1 MDLSSKVFITGAD
14 GFTGF
19 YLSHYLEKSGY
30 KVIKASIKKQ
40 KEGFV
45 YCDICNKESI
55 KIALNHTNPEFVIH
69 LAAISFAPSDPD
81 LIDKVNVGG
90 SENLLECL
98 EMLEKKPKRVILAS
112 SASVYGTQ
120 RSEILAENLEPNPIS
135 SYAKSKF
142 KMEQMALKSSLNII
156 ITRPFNY
163 TGVGQAISFLIPK
176 IVSHFKEKKS
186 TIELGNLTPKRE
198 YNSVLDVVKIYEKL
212 LHAKSEHKI
221 FNIGSGVG
229 YGVGDI
235 VRFMQEISGH
245 NINILQNP
253 KFIRSDEA
261 EILLADISRLKE
273 LGINI
278 CKSDIKE
285 ILKWM
290 YES

>member
-1 MDLSSKVFITGAD
+1 MSSKVFITGAD

-19 YLSHYLEKSGY
+19 YLSHYIEKSGY
-30 KVIKASIKKQ
+30 EVIKASIKKQ

-55 KIALNHTNPEFVIH
+55 KTALEHINPEFVIH
-69 LAAISFAPSDPD
+69 LAAISFAPSDLD

-98 EMLEKKPKRVILAS
+98 EVLEKKPKRVILAS
-112 SASVYGTQ
+112 SASVYGAQ
-120 RSEILAENLEPNPIS
+120 SSEILSENLEPNPLS
-135 SYAKSKF
+135 AYAKSKF
-142 KMEQMALKSSLNII
+142 KMEQTALKSSLDII

-212 LHAKSEHKI
+212 LHTKSEHKI

-245 NINILQNP
+245 NINVLQNP
-253 KFIRSDEA
+253 KFMRSDEA

>member
-1 MDLSSKVFITGAD
+1 MSSKVFITGAD

-30 KVIKASIKKQ
+30 EVIKASIKKQ

-55 KIALNHTNPEFVIH
+55 KIALNHINPEFVIH

-112 SASVYGTQ
+112 SASVYGAQ
-120 RSEILAENLEPNPIS
+120 NSEILAENLEPNPIS

-142 KMEQMALKSSLNII
+142 KMEQTALKSSLDII
-156 ITRPFNY
+156 IARPFNY

-235 VRFMQEISGH
+235 VKFMQEISG
-245 NINILQNP
+245 NSINIVQNP
-253 KFIRSDEA
+253 NFIRKDEA
-261 EILLADISRLKE
+261 EILISNTSRLKDCG
-273 LGINI
+273 LYF
-278 CKSDIKE
+278 CKTDIKN
-285 ILKWM
+285 ILRWM
-290 YES
+290 YEN

>member
-1 MDLSSKVFITGAD
+1 MSSKVFITGAD

-30 KVIKASIKKQ
+30 EVIKASIKKQ

-45 YCDICNKESI
+45 YCDICDKESV
-55 KIALNHTNPEFVIH
+55 KIALNHVNPEFVIH
-69 LAAISFAPSDPD
+69 LAAISFAPSDPN
-81 LIDKVNVGG
+81 LIDKVNIGG

-112 SASVYGTQ
+112 SASVYGAQ
-120 RSEILAENLEPNPIS
+120 NSEILAENLEPNPIS

-142 KMEQMALKSSLNII
+142 KMEQTALKSSLDII
-156 ITRPFNY
+156 IARPFNY

-235 VRFMQEISGH
+235 VKFMQEISG
-245 NINILQNP
+245 NSINIVQNP
-253 KFIRSDEA
+253 NFIRKDEA
-261 EILLADISRLKE
+261 EILISNTSRLKDCG
-273 LGINI
+273 LYF
-278 CKSDIKE
+278 CKTDIKN
-285 ILKWM
+285 ILRWM
-290 YES
+290 YEN

>member
-1 MDLSSKVFITGAD
+1 MSSKVFITGAD

-30 KVIKASIKKQ
+30 EVIKASIKKQ

-98 EMLEKKPKRVILAS
+98 EMLEKKPKRVILVS
-112 SASVYGTQ
+112 SASVYGAQ
-120 RSEILAENLEPNPIS
+120 SSEILSENLEPNPLS
-135 SYAKSKF
+135 AYAKSKF
-142 KMEQMALKSSLNII
+142 KMEQTALKSSLDII

>member
-1 MDLSSKVFITGAD
+1 MSSKVFITGAD

-30 KVIKASIKKQ
+30 EVIKASIKKQ

-55 KIALNHTNPEFVIH
+55 KIALNHINPEFVIH

-112 SASVYGTQ
+112 SASVYGAQ
-120 RSEILAENLEPNPIS
+120 NSEILAENLEPNPIS

-142 KMEQMALKSSLNII
+142 KMEQTALKSSLDII

-163 TGVGQAISFLIPK
+163 TGAGQAISFLIPK
-176 IVSHFKEKKS
+176 IASHFKEKRDA
-186 TIELGNLTPKRE
+186 IELGNLTPKRE

-212 LHAKSEHKI
+212 LHAKSKHKI
-221 FNIGSGVG
+221 FNIGSGFG
-229 YGVGDI
+229 YSVGDI
-235 VRFMQEISGH
+235 VELMKKISGH
-245 NINILQNP
+245 DIEILQTS
-253 KFIRSDEA
+253 KFIRNDEP

-273 LGINI
+273 LKIDL
-278 CKSDIKE
+278 CRSDIKE

-290 YES
+290 YEN